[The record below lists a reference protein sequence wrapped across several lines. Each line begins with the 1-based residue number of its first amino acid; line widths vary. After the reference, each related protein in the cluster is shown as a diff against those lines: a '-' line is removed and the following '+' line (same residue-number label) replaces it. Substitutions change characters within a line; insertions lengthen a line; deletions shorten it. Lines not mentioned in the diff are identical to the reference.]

1 MSRLALRRL
10 AIISVLFVVALGGLV
25 LASPDDAVLS
35 IAVRDPT
42 HPRELYQSTPHNFFV
57 QIFDCEGLPLVRE
70 GVDYGTFPGV
80 PMTIPGPKGG
90 RVQID
95 LAVPAGCY
103 LVRALARCKNVI
115 SDWAYVE
122 ARGGDT
128 VRVNLI
134 LPTVKHCLLRMA
146 AALRLATVDPEG
158 QEDQVISVWPSEV
171 QVATDGLL
179 RIAHELPDDSHEFP
193 DAPDLEGIVRLPDK
207 PPPEPAVGTN
217 CCSGTGG
224 LYLDLALLPHPAGA
238 LPPLFVY
245 KRVVFAEVH
254 GDIQFSGGSLLCSG
268 SQSVAGT
275 RHDATVRLNFLA
287 LSCAACTVTA
297 EVDGHGPEA
306 VLLAR
311 LADGTIATNVCPGG
325 QCVLTVAGTETNP
338 IVVVELS
345 GQEAEWFWV
354 KIE

>member
-1 MSRLALRRL
+1 MSQLVLRRL
-10 AIISVLFVVALGGLV
+10 AIISVLFVVALAGSV

-35 IAVRDPT
+35 ITVRDPA

-122 ARGGDT
+122 ACGGDT

-158 QEDQVISVWPSEV
+158 QEDRVISVLPREV
-171 QVATDGLL
+171 QIATDGLF
-179 RIAHELPDDSHEFP
+179 RIAQELPDDSTEFP
-193 DAPDLEGIVRLPDK
+193 NAPDFEGIVRLPDE
-207 PPPEPAVGTN
+207 PPPEPAKGTS
-217 CCSGTGG
+217 CCSDAGEF
-224 LYLDLALLPHPAGA
+224 YLDLASLPHPVGP

-254 GDIQFSGGSLLCSG
+254 EDIQFSGSSLLCSG

-275 RHDATVRLNFLA
+275 WHDATVRLNLLA

-297 EVDGHGPEA
+297 KVDGHGLEA

-311 LADGTIATNVCPGG
+311 LADGTIATDTCPGG
-325 QCVLTVAGTETNP
+325 PCVLTVAGAEATP
-338 IVVVELS
+338 IVAIELS